1 MKSILALCLLC
12 LLIASSCAPYPRYRA
27 NADMTPREQRPD
39 DQFMTTGEFLKLG
52 MILQRSL
59 GRPYRGRSK
68 YETGVDCSRFTRDA
82 FREYNA
88 TLLPPTAAEQFQEG
102 VEVARRRLKFG
113 DLVFFRTERDRISHV
128 GAFIGHNEFIHA
140 STSRGVIIS
149 NLGEKYWSQR
159 YAGARR
165 VLKSKINKTKKT
177 ESAKSKTE

>member
-12 LLIASSCAPYPRYRA
+12 LLLTFGCTPYPRYRA
-27 NADMTPREQRPD
+27 NADMTPREQRPE
-39 DQFMTTGEFLKLG
+39 DQYLTTGEFMELG

-59 GRPYRGRSK
+59 GRPYKGKSR
-68 YETGVDCSRFTRDA
+68 YEPGVDCSRFTRDA
-82 FREYNA
+82 FREYNQM
-88 TLLPPTAAEQFQEG
+88 LLPATAAEQYQQG

-128 GAFIGHNEFIHA
+128 GVAIGHNEFIHA

-149 NLGEKYWSQR
+149 NLSEKYWSRR

-165 VLKSKINKTKKT
+165 VLKSKT
-177 ESAKSKTE
+177 E